1 MYDYIQLLSVKWR
14 QRVGAEQKLKRVV
27 RYDGSEKGQRLSDES
42 KVEESVKIQRFKMR
56 DIKKKET
63 VLSNLRLRGLK
74 RRFVCKVK
82 I

>member
-1 MYDYIQLLSVKWR
+1 
-14 QRVGAEQKLKRVV
+14 VGAEQKLKRVV

-42 KVEESVKIQRFKMR
+42 KVEESVKIWRFKMR
-56 DIKKKET
+56 DITKKER

-74 RRFVCKVK
+74 RRFVCEVK